1 MCWSLYEMFGSLSQV
16 LVSQCWCLLHQLK
29 INVSEPHL
37 MVSVAHRFLRK
48 PAAPLSQSYQY
59 SSTVKTTFQKF
70 AAEAGMQHPLFP
82 LNASRKWK
90 RGWKMKNLLSFF
102 SDIVV
107 ACPLHSAALTRPVCQ
122 PFLPIKEAQ
131 CLQTIDRK
139 NRKTDTALSGYCFL
153 AKETWRSF

>member
-1 MCWSLYEMFGSLSQV
+1 MFGSLSQV

-70 AAEAGMQHPLFP
+70 AAEAGMQHPLSP
-82 LNASRKWK
+82 LMHRENENVDESY
-90 RGWKMKNLLSFF
+90 LL
-102 SDIVV
+102 
-107 ACPLHSAALTRPVCQ
+107 
-122 PFLPIKEAQ
+122 
-131 CLQTIDRK
+131 
-139 NRKTDTALSGYCFL
+139 N
-153 AKETWRSF
+153 